1 MRMLDQRLDLD
12 LAVSRRPVP
21 NFAARFTYS
30 LVRIMRTWLNRR
42 AVNELHDLTDQQL
55 LDMGLRR
62 EDVRHAMTSA
72 FFADPGLHL
81 TIASRERA
89 RRHLRTGRL
98 D

>member
-12 LAVSRRPVP
+12 LAVSTPPAPSFTRRVS
-21 NFAARFTYS
+21 NS
-30 LVRIMRTWLNRR
+30 LSRIVRTWLNRR
-42 AVNELHDLTDQQL
+42 AVNELRDLTDHQL

-62 EDVRHAMTSA
+62 EDVRQAMTSS
-72 FFADPGLHL
+72 FFSDPGVHL
-81 TIASRERA
+81 IIASRERA